1 MHTDNNYFFVTS
13 IIVALNYSLSYMIS
27 GCLIA
32 AILVRLTDLIPSSI
46 INSDIGDVCGAEYC
60 SEEMYFYNE
69 SLYVPTIA
77 SGTSRV
83 LVSIWLGL
91 AVLGL
96 GISCAFL
103 DSRLQEPQANHDR
116 TSVKDILKSVK
127 CAFQDPKLQLAA
139 PLTLFIGLEQGFI
152 YADFMEV
159 NEAIRG
165 SIKNFTFAS
174 FNYYINITINCI

>member
-1 MHTDNNYFFVTS
+1 M
-13 IIVALNYSLSYMIS
+13 
-27 GCLIA
+27 
-32 AILVRLTDLIPSSI
+32 
-46 INSDIGDVCGAEYC
+46 NSDVCGAEYC

-69 SLYVPTIA
+69 SLYVPTIT
-77 SGTSRV
+77 SGTSKV

-96 GISCAFL
+96 GISCAFF

-116 TSVKDILKSVK
+116 ASVKDILKTVK

-159 NEAIRG
+159 SGTSRL
-165 SIKNFTFAS
+165 KNWHS
-174 FNYYINITINCI
+174 FQLIMINITINHFFNLIRRTLLPESEESTPTKL

>member
-1 MHTDNNYFFVTS
+1 M
-13 IIVALNYSLSYMIS
+13 
-27 GCLIA
+27 
-32 AILVRLTDLIPSSI
+32 
-46 INSDIGDVCGAEYC
+46 NSDIGDVCGAEYC

-77 SGTSRV
+77 SDTSRV

-103 DSRLQEPQANHDR
+103 DSRMQEPQANHDR

-159 NEAIRG
+159 KRFTI
-165 SIKNFTFAS
+165 SINNFIFTS
-174 FNYYINITINCI
+174 SNTNYNINITIASKFNLI

>member
-1 MHTDNNYFFVTS
+1 MVP
-13 IIVALNYSLSYMIS
+13 

-32 AILVRLTDLIPSSI
+32 AILVRLTDLIPSSVM
-46 INSDIGDVCGAEYC
+46 NSDVCGAEYC

-69 SLYVPTIA
+69 SLYVPTIT
-77 SGTSRV
+77 SGTSRI

-103 DSRLQEPQANHDR
+103 DSRVQEPQTNHDR
-116 TSVKDILKSVK
+116 ASIKDILKSVK

-159 NEAIRG
+159 NETNW
-165 SIKNFTFAS
+165 KNSHLLYLIMFM
-174 FNYYINITINCI
+174 INITLNCLEI

>member
-1 MHTDNNYFFVTS
+1 MVP
-13 IIVALNYSLSYMIS
+13 

-32 AILVRLTDLIPSSI
+32 AILVRLTDLIPSNI
-46 INSDIGDVCGAEYC
+46 MNIDVCGAEYC

-69 SLYVPTIA
+69 SLYVPTITT
-77 SGTSRV
+77 GTSRV

-103 DSRLQEPQANHDR
+103 DSRLQEIQANHDR
-116 TSVKDILKSVK
+116 ASVKDILKSVK

-159 NEAIRG
+159 NETTRLKKSTSAL
-165 SIKNFTFAS
+165 
-174 FNYYINITINCI
+174 FNVIYVIYDKYHNYFFL